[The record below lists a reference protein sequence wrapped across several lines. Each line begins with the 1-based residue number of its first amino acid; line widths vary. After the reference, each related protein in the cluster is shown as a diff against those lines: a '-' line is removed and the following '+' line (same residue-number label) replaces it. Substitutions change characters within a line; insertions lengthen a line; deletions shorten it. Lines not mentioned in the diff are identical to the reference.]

1 MRQLIYSAIQT
12 PDGTILQSRHRHDYV
27 SHEDANGETYV
38 LDGGVSY
45 IRRSIN
51 TIPAKELFLYADDPH
66 EKVRE
71 FVERGGRGK
80 NGDEELKYVKL
91 KDIDDEWLEAIIDYE
106 ETYRP
111 NNIFLEIYKNE
122 VEWRK
127 NES

>member
-12 PDGTILQSRHRHDYV
+12 PDGTILQSRHRHDYIA
-27 SHEDANGETYV
+27 HEDANGETYM
-38 LDGGVSY
+38 LDGGVNY

-51 TIPAKELFLYADDPH
+51 TVPAKGLFLYTDDPH

-71 FVERGGRGK
+71 HVERGTRGK
-80 NGDEELKYVKL
+80 NGDEEMRYVKL

-111 NNIFLEIYKNE
+111 NNTFIEIYKNE

-127 NES
+127 RK